1 MPWQVVASKCDTVRG
16 GGVEVEKKLA
26 ELRGVVDG
34 SVGGEEGGGVV
45 GALGLGEIIAVAGVG
60 DGKKNDRVKGANMRG
75 VAELQWSVLRAVGLE
90 GYAMRLWGRWDDK
103 TQRYKSEASTKQQD
117 ATLPSEHD
125 RHGQHVGGMAE
136 LLSMAQ
142 QQIRERKLNAA

>member
-1 MPWQVVASKCDTVRG
+1 MTPYAVEG
-16 GGVEVEKKLA
+16 MEVEKRLG

-34 SVGGEEGGGVV
+34 SVGGEEREGGVA

-90 GYAMRLWGRWDDK
+90 GYAMRLWERWDVEK
-103 TQRYKSEASTKQQD
+103 QRYTSTGGTKEQESQRLGVSVSS
-117 ATLPSEHD
+117 THD
-125 RHGQHVGGMAE
+125 GHGQRVGGMAE
-136 LLSMAQ
+136 LLSIAQ
-142 QQIRERKLNAA
+142 RQIREQKLNAA